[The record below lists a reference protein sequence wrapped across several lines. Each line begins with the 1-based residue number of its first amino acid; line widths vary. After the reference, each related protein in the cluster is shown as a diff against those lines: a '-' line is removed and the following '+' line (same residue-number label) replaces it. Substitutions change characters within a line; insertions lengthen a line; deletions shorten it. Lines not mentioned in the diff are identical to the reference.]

1 MTATYIINRLP
12 TKLLQNKSQYE
23 ILYLKQPTYSHLK
36 SFGFHCFPTV
46 LKTNK
51 DKLEPRTTLHVFVG
65 YPFNT
70 KGYKVLNLATKKVHI
85 SRDVIFHEKIFPFVL
100 APDDS
105 SFSSILQMLTHSVNM
120 PCMPGKIN
128 IFVVDEMLDNLT
140 PHEVTD
146 NQVTNITYIYET
158 TSVDIH
164 DLAT

>member
-1 MTATYIINRLP
+1 M
-12 TKLLQNKSQYE
+12 
-23 ILYLKQPTYSHLK
+23 
-36 SFGFHCFPTV
+36 
-46 LKTNK
+46 
-51 DKLEPRTTLHVFVG
+51 
-65 YPFNT
+65 
-70 KGYKVLNLATKKVHI
+70 NLATKKVHI

-158 TSVDIH
+158 SVDIH
-164 DLAT
+164 DSTPQEPQKLRRTSRTINTPSYIKDYLSYIPSMLLCLTINLYVSIVFVLIANS